1 MNITINGKRCQSI
14 SDIRE
19 CSSAKLT
26 SFVEEYFNDAD
37 YIVAHTSGSTG
48 TPKEIHLQKSD
59 MKVSAANTN
68 RFFGIGPDS
77 VLYLN
82 LSPDYIAGKM
92 MIVRA
97 LEANAQL
104 IEETPSNDVLA
115 NYNGPGID
123 LAAFVPSQLIG
134 LLHNPD
140 RLQHIRKMIIGG
152 GIVSAGICSKLVE
165 CGIEAYSTYGMTETC
180 SHIALQRIEP
190 MMKPYEML
198 GDSTIETDARGCLLL
213 NLPSYTIKR
222 IITNDIVEIVDNR
235 HFYWKGRYDNVVNS
249 GGIKLYPE
257 EIEPKLTS
265 LLPKA
270 KFYISSIESDKWGE
284 ELAIVIEYPTM
295 GTNIKI
301 GKVNESLHENMKQ
314 ILPKYSVPKT
324 FIAVSKFEYT
334 TTGKLIRRK
343 FKADGSIM
351 E

>member
-104 IEETPSNDVLA
+104 I
-115 NYNGPGID
+115 
-123 LAAFVPSQLIG
+123 
-134 LLHNPD
+134 
-140 RLQHIRKMIIGG
+140 
-152 GIVSAGICSKLVE
+152 
-165 CGIEAYSTYGMTETC
+165 
-180 SHIALQRIEP
+180 
-190 MMKPYEML
+190 
-198 GDSTIETDARGCLLL
+198 
-213 NLPSYTIKR
+213 
-222 IITNDIVEIVDNR
+222 
-235 HFYWKGRYDNVVNS
+235 
-249 GGIKLYPE
+249 
-257 EIEPKLTS
+257 
-265 LLPKA
+265 
-270 KFYISSIESDKWGE
+270 
-284 ELAIVIEYPTM
+284 
-295 GTNIKI
+295 
-301 GKVNESLHENMKQ
+301 
-314 ILPKYSVPKT
+314 
-324 FIAVSKFEYT
+324 
-334 TTGKLIRRK
+334 
-343 FKADGSIM
+343 
-351 E
+351 